1 MPIVSYN
8 EASELVDPGEGAFD
22 PPAVA
27 MRAKSRARANANRL
41 VLKSATL
48 RMTWMKD
55 QAVAELRPT
64 IPRKGNPLRYDNDS
78 NHGSTHAYAGDDGTH
93 NVERSTQDV

>member
-1 MPIVSYN
+1 MTQAKERSTPSGSD
-8 EASELVDPGEGAFD
+8 ASEI
-22 PPAVA
+22 
-27 MRAKSRARANANRL
+27 SARANANRL

-55 QAVAELRPT
+55 QAVTELRPT

-78 NHGSTHAYAGDDGTH
+78 NHGSTHAYAGDDGTR

>member
-1 MPIVSYN
+1 MTQAKERSTPSGSD
-8 EASELVDPGEGAFD
+8 ASEI
-22 PPAVA
+22 
-27 MRAKSRARANANRL
+27 SARADANRL

-55 QAVAELRPT
+55 QAVTELRPT